1 MNYYKAAENIEKLQK
16 LTVKNLEGYK
26 ELDQVYDIIIN
37 VEEMTIKAVE
47 DYNIWQTPDFI
58 EFYICTTKY
67 IEDIQKEI
75 NDEFIMEQY
84 NGLKYEQER
93 EQEYEEYKEWGRL

>member
-1 MNYYKAAENIEKLQK
+1 MNYYEAAENIQKLQK
-16 LTVKNLEGYK
+16 LTVKDLEGYK

-58 EFYICTTKY
+58 EFYICTTKH
-67 IEDIQKEI
+67 IEDVQKEI
-75 NDEFIMEQY
+75 NDEFVMEQY
-84 NGLKYEQER
+84 DGLKYT
-93 EQEYEEYKEWGRL
+93 QEY

>member
-1 MNYYKAAENIEKLQK
+1 MNYYEAAENIEKLQK
-16 LTVKNLEGYK
+16 LTVKDLEDYK

-67 IEDIQKEI
+67 IEDVQKEI
-75 NDEFIMEQY
+75 NDEFIIEQY
-84 NGLKYEQER
+84 DGLKYEGYR
-93 EQEYEEYKEWGRL
+93 GY